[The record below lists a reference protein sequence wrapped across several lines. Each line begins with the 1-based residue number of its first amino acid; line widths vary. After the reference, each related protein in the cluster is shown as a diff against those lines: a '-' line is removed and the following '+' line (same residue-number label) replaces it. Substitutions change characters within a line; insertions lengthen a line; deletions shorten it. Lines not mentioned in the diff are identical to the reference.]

1 MNSTATRSTWR
12 GMCSV
17 RLPFARDSPCNENKH
32 PYNTVI
38 GRLPGQQGPAFRR
51 TPGRSCQVCYR
62 CINKDPWKRQY
73 HHRHMEHKDTKSSR
87 ETSGTNTRNGQVL
100 INIPRLCEKRWKNF
114 GEITTEEGHKVCSME
129 KEDKHEHGVGF
140 IVHKVIH
147 REPCHVMGCRPVS
160 SKLQIDR

>member
-1 MNSTATRSTWR
+1 ML
-12 GMCSV
+12 SV
-17 RLPFARDSPCNENKH
+17 VLAVPKIVIKYLKPLDKIPLARVNKD
-32 PYNTVI
+32 
-38 GRLPGQQGPAFRR
+38 RAFRR

-129 KEDKHEHGVGF
+129 KRINTSMVLDLLF
-140 IVHKVIH
+140 TRSSIVNL
-147 REPCHVMGCRPVS
+147 VMSWDVAQSPAS
-160 SKLQIDR
+160 SR